1 MSFIPKPYGTI
12 RTTNVVFQKSTEF
25 EAYLLDETKVRGR
38 LAKKR
43 KQFNTVKNMLDAG
56 PIASIV
62 TTRGVSIAVYASAA
76 GLLVGIALS
85 RTSLEVEL
93 KSFENIYYKARK

>member
-1 MSFIPKPYGTI
+1 
-12 RTTNVVFQKSTEF
+12 
-25 EAYLLDETKVRGR
+25 
-38 LAKKR
+38 
-43 KQFNTVKNMLDAG
+43 MLDAG

-62 TTRGVSIAVYASAA
+62 TTRGVSITVYASAA

-93 KSFENIYYKARK
+93 KSFENGYYKARK